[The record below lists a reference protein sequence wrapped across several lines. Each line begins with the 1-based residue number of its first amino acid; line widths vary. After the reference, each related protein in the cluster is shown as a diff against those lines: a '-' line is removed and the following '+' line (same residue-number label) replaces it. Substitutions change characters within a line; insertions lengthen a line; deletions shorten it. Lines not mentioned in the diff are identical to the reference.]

1 MVSLA
6 NLLRLG
12 KIGIIRSYGEISFF
26 FHDSNLDNLISLIH
40 H

>member
-12 KIGIIRSYGEISFF
+12 KIGIIRSYGEIFF
-26 FHDSNLDNLISLIH
+26 FHDINLDNLISLIH